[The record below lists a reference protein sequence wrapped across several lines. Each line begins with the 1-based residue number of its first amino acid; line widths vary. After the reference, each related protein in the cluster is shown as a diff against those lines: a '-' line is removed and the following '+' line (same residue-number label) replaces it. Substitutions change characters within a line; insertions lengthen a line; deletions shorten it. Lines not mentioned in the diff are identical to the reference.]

1 MPERWLA
8 IAGSEFAEDDK
19 AAFQPFSL
27 GTRNCIGKNL
37 AYAEMRLI
45 LAKLLYHFDLTLG
58 DDMDGDWFDQ
68 KSWAIRWKKP
78 VRVGLTVA
86 QE

>member
-1 MPERWLA
+1 MPE
-8 IAGSEFAEDDK
+8 AGPEFALDDK
-19 AAFQPFSL
+19 AACQPLSL

-45 LAKLLYHFDLTLG
+45 LAKLLYHFDLSLG
-58 DDMDGDWFDQ
+58 DNMEGDWFDQ

-78 VRVGLTVA
+78 VNVKLSVA
-86 QE
+86 TTMER